1 MANKH
6 RGEIDAIIGGKK
18 LVLCLTLGALAELET
33 RLQADDLMGLGE
45 KFAKGR
51 VSARHLVAILG
62 AGVRG
67 GGNQIS
73 DEELARMP
81 IENGLKGAAE
91 IASNLLQA
99 TFGELSE

>member
-6 RGEIDAIIGGKK
+6 RGEIDAIIGGKQM
-18 LVLCLTLGALAELET
+18 VLCLTLGALAELES
-33 RLQADDLMGLGE
+33 RLQADDLMELGE
-45 KFAKGR
+45 KFAQGH
-51 VSARHLVAILG
+51 VSARHLLAILG

-91 IASNLLQA
+91 IAAALLQA
-99 TFGELSE
+99 TFGELPE